1 MGMKTPWQLL
11 SAGVVLVLFTTSVQ
25 CCPSVCQCT
34 TRNFQTSVDCS
45 RKNLLTIPATIPY
58 NTTELDL
65 SHNYVQD
72 LTYVFQNQNNNSE
85 FLGLEN
91 LEILKL
97 SNNSISSITESVF
110 TKLSMLRE
118 LDLSDNNIEE
128 MNDKTFKGLQNLTH
142 LNLCGNKNLDLTN
155 NTFHTLKSLVDLDLS
170 NTDISTDNLWIPPT
184 VKILHLTG
192 NNWDRFNTS
201 IIYNLQDIQFLDL
214 SRNNLMDIELPP
226 LPSLQILNISQNN
239 IHNLSSN
246 AFSALSSLHTL
257 ILDRNPFSQI
267 TVPVFQQLSQLQY
280 LSVSHMDNLVYL
292 NREAFRGLHSLTT
305 LQMSDNHQLE
315 YIHVTLFADLVN
327 AKMINISYNNITA
340 LHPVT
345 FSTMTNVTTDIQGNH
360 LPCDC
365 SITWIIEQDKP
376 SPNVINSQDISCY
389 ENDQRVQ
396 LSKLNL
402 EELQDHCGE
411 ITVLANETEYQSPIG
426 ASVILHCE
434 WTGNPAP
441 LISWVTPRGNMF
453 IYYPSHSLV
462 WESHPTIEDV
472 KENGLF
478 HMDHTW
484 HNTNSYHSE
493 LVENADRI
501 LVLNNG
507 DLFID
512 YMLRSDTG
520 VYECIVENSRNKTS
534 IGMNLLIDTSI
545 LTEIKIWSF
554 LIGLACAASFFT
566 LNLIYCIISAIVRR
580 CINQRRRD
588 AIVKLVENMDQYKS
602 AQLARLKENY
612 YSQLNRIRDGYHN
625 QLERIRDNYT
635 SQAVRFKEGASQRRE
650 WASNKLDTIRDNY
663 NSQVTRLK
671 DNSAQKLEHLRDTYN
686 NQLFKIR
693 DYGSSQMARVHKK
706 YKIKQRHVLK
716 LLETMNFDN
725 CRMIIDSECVR
736 TESMIFETNLIHPDL
751 NLITP
756 SDSDTEYQTA
766 SSTNDTPTNSQL
778 DLRRTEYIN
787 FLDPSSETSQH
798 VDIDLHQTKEDNS
811 SQSRGDNL
819 IQINEENS
827 SQMKE
832 SDFDDNI
839 IEEMYD
845 SCNELDQMLEQIQ
858 LIDESEE
865 ESDNK
870 SNSGNIETCV

>member
-1 MGMKTPWQLL
+1 MTKMGVKTPWQLL

-45 RKNLLTIPATIPY
+45 RKNLFTIPATIPD
-58 NTTELDL
+58 NTTELVL

-72 LTYVFQNQNNNSE
+72 LTLVFQNQNNNSK
-85 FLGLEN
+85 FRWLDN
-91 LEILKL
+91 LRSLKL

-110 TKLSMLRE
+110 TKPLMLRE
-118 LDLSDNNIEE
+118 LDLSNNNIEE
-128 MNDKTFKGLQNLTH
+128 MNDKSFEGLQNLIH
-142 LNLCGNKNLDLTN
+142 LNLSGNNILDITN
-155 NTFHTLKSLVDLDLS
+155 NTFQPLKSLNDLDLS
-170 NTDISTDNLWIPPT
+170 NTGITTENLWIPLT
-184 VKILHLTG
+184 VNSLHLTG
-192 NNWDRFNTS
+192 NNWNSFNTS
-201 IIYNLQDIQFLDL
+201 IICNLQDIKFLDL
-214 SRNNLMDIELPP
+214 SRNNLMNIELPP

-239 IHNLSSN
+239 IHNLSHN
-246 AFSALSSLHTL
+246 AFSALPSLHTL
-257 ILDRNPFSQI
+257 ILDRNPFSKI
-267 TVPVFQQLSQLQY
+267 TVPIFQQLSHLQY
-280 LSVSHMDNLVYL
+280 LSLSHLDNLVYL
-292 NREAFRGLHSLTT
+292 NRDAFRGLHSLTT

-345 FSTMTNVTTDIQGNH
+345 FSSMNNVTTDIQGNH

-365 SITWIIEQDKP
+365 SITWLIEQDSP
-376 SPNVINSQDISCY
+376 SPNVIDIQDMSCY
-389 ENDQRVQ
+389 KNDRRVQ
-396 LSKLNL
+396 ISKLNL
-402 EELQDHCGE
+402 EELHCGE
-411 ITVLANETEYQSPIG
+411 ISVLANETEYQSQIG
-426 ASVILHCE
+426 SSVILHCD

-462 WESHPTIEDV
+462 WESHPSIEDV

-478 HMDHTW
+478 HTDHTW

-493 LVENADRI
+493 LVEYSDRI

-520 VYECIVENSRNKTS
+520 VYECIVENSRNRTS
-534 IGMNLLIDTSI
+534 VGMNLLIDTSI
-545 LTEIKIWSF
+545 LTEIKIWSL
-554 LIGLACAASFFT
+554 LIGLACAVSFFM
-566 LNLIYCIISAIVRR
+566 LNLIYVIISAIVRR

-671 DNSAQKLEHLRDTYN
+671 DNSAQKLEHLRETYN

-706 YKIKQRHVLK
+706 YKIKQRHVMK

-751 NLITP
+751 NIPTP

-766 SSTNDTPTNSQL
+766 SSTNDTPTNSQQ
-778 DLRRTEYIN
+778 DLRKTEYIN
-787 FLDPSSETSQH
+787 FLSPSQETSQN
-798 VDIDLHQTKEDNS
+798 VDIDLYQTMENNS
-811 SQSRGDNL
+811 SQSRGENY
-819 IQINEENS
+819 IQTNEENS
-827 SQMKE
+827 SQFKE
-832 SDFDDNI
+832 NDSDNDI
-839 IEEMYD
+839 KEEMYD
-845 SCNELDQMLEQIQ
+845 CGELDEMLQQIQ
-858 LIDESEE
+858 LIDESDN

-870 SNSGNIETCV
+870 SNSVNIETCV